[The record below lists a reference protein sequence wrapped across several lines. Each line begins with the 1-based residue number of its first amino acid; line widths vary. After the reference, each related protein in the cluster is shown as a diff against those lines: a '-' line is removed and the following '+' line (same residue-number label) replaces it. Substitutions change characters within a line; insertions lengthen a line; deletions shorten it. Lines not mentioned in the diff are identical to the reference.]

1 MEGCMDIDWE
11 SAFDA
16 DAKALPKLI
25 ERAEAGNHEVA
36 LRLLDIFGARVYSG
50 REPYFELLTYLAKCT
65 AKLVSGAERDANK
78 AFNLGKPRHRPKTTA
93 YRERDEVLAF
103 RVEVLREGGM
113 SRDPAIKQVA
123 EQAELSFD
131 TVLNAYK
138 QYSALFQAPSKKRRP
153 RGK

>member
-1 MEGCMDIDWE
+1 MDIDWE
-11 SAFDA
+11 GALDA
-16 DAKALPKLI
+16 DAEALPKLI

-36 LRLLDIFGARVYSG
+36 LRLLDIFTAMVDSG
-50 REPYFELLTYLAKCT
+50 REPYPELLNYLSRCAT
-65 AKLVSGAERDANK
+65 KLLSGAEKDANK

-103 RVEVLREGGM
+103 RVEELREGGM
-113 SRDPAIKQVA
+113 NRDTAIKQVA
-123 EQAELSFD
+123 NQIEKSVD

-138 QYSALFQAPSKKRRP
+138 RHGALFQDPFKKRRP

>member
-1 MEGCMDIDWE
+1 MDIDWKG
-11 SAFDA
+11 ALDVDA
-16 DAKALPKLI
+16 EALPKLI

-36 LRLLDIFGARVYSG
+36 LRLLDIFTAMVDSG
-50 REPYFELLTYLAKCT
+50 REPYPELLNYLSKCA
-65 AKLVSGAERDANK
+65 AKLLSGAEKDANK

-93 YRERDEVLAF
+93 TRERDEVLAF

-113 SRDPAIKQVA
+113 NRDPAIEQVA
-123 EQAELSFD
+123 NQIELSFD

-138 QYSALFQAPSKKRRP
+138 RCGALFQDPSKKRRP